1 MRGQLAWTALT
12 ELLVMI
18 AGVLVLKAAADLL
31 GPAGFG
37 EYTLTRRALNL
48 MHLPLMMGI
57 GIAAPRY
64 IAIVRAGMSDK
75 ESQSS
80 FVFATLMTGVIPA
93 LLVCGL
99 LNLVPGTA
107 AVILFGTS
115 SLAHVIPAAT
125 VALAGVALHSV
136 VYAVY
141 RGQGRM
147 VNANALQFVNLGI
160 IPVAAFL
167 FAAGGTA
174 SVLLAMG
181 TAWLIFA
188 GIAAAHAITSERL
201 GWLGVASVRSHSATL
216 LKFGLPRVPGEFALV
231 VLFAIPALIAVRAH
245 GVVVAGQFSAAIS
258 ILTIAA
264 GMFSPIGLVLL
275 PRVSAQAAAGD
286 LDGVRRLVVKVLTG
300 GILLAGAGVAVGEL
314 IIPSLVRWYFGEAFM
329 AAVPIFR
336 ACLVGAVP
344 YVTYVLMR
352 NILDAID
359 VKAVN
364 SRNLIISLIV
374 LVSLCLANSDVMWMA
389 WSIVAA
395 LSLLGALT
403 LYDTWLRLRPARVSA

>member
-1 MRGQLAWTALT
+1 MRAQLAWTALT

-48 MHLPLMMGI
+48 MHLPLMMGV

-64 IAIVRAGMSDK
+64 IAIVRAGMSAQ
-75 ESQSS
+75 ESQSA
-80 FVFATLMTGVIPA
+80 FVFASLMTGVIPA
-93 LLVCGL
+93 LLVCAL
-99 LNLVPGTA
+99 LNLVPQTA
-107 AVILFGTS
+107 AVVLFGTS

-136 VYAVY
+136 VYAIY

-147 VNANALQFVNLGI
+147 ANANALQFVNLGI
-160 IPVAAFL
+160 IPVAAFM
-167 FAAGGTA
+167 FAEGGA
-174 SVLLAMG
+174 AAVLLAMG
-181 TAWLIFA
+181 SAWLVFA
-188 GIAAAHAITSERL
+188 GIAAIHVVTSERL
-201 GWLGVASVRSHSATL
+201 GLLGFGSVRSHAATL
-216 LKFGLPRVPGEFALV
+216 LRFGLPRVPGEFALIG
-231 VLFAIPALIAVRAH
+231 LFAIPALIAVREH
-245 GVVVAGQFSAAIS
+245 GIVVAGQFSAAIS
-258 ILTIAA
+258 ILTIAGGVFA
-264 GMFSPIGLVLL
+264 PIGLVLL

-286 LDGVRRLVVKVLTG
+286 LAGVRRLVVRILTG
-300 GILLAGAGVAVGEL
+300 GILLAGAGVLVGEL
-314 IIPSLVRWYFGEAFM
+314 VIPSLVRWYFGEAFM

-336 ACLVGAVP
+336 VCLAGAVP
-344 YVTYVLMR
+344 YVIYVLMR
-352 NILDAID
+352 NILDALD

-374 LVSLCLANSDVMWMA
+374 VVTLCLVNSDVMWMA
-389 WSIVAA
+389 WSLVAA

-403 LYDTWLRLRPARVSA
+403 LYDTWLRLRTNPVSG